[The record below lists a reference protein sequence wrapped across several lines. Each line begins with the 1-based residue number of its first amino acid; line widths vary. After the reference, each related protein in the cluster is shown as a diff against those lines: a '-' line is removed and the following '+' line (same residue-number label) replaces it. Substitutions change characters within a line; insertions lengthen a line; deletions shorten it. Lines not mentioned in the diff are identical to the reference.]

1 MNLTDLMMR
10 RRSCR
15 KFTDEAVTAE
25 DIKEL
30 KRVALCSP
38 TSKNCRS
45 WQFVFVTDKTTI
57 AAIAQSKDNGA
68 QFVEG
73 APLAV
78 VVLGDTQKTD
88 VWVEDASIAATF
100 IQLKAEEL
108 GLGSCWV
115 QMRARGLADGTMA
128 SDILCQLLGAPEGLS
143 AECVIAIGHKA
154 QERSAYTD
162 ERLPWEQVHDER
174 F

>member
-1 MNLTDLMMR
+1 MNLTQLMMQ

-15 KFTDEAVTAE
+15 KFTDQPVSEA
-25 DIKEL
+25 DINEL
-30 KRVALCSP
+30 KRVALCAP

-45 WQFVFVTDKTTI
+45 WEFVFVTDTATI
-57 AAIAQSKDNGA
+57 QALAASKEQGA
-68 QFVEG
+68 AFMSE
-73 APLAV
+73 AKLAV
-78 VVLGDTQKTD
+78 VVFGNTSKTD

-115 QMRARGLADGTMA
+115 QMHRRGHADGTMA
-128 SDILCQLLGAPEGLS
+128 NDVIKKLLGAPEALEV
-143 AECVIAIGHKA
+143 ECVIAIGHKA
-154 QERSAYTD
+154 QERSPYTD
-162 ERLPWEQVHDER
+162 EKLPFEQVHDDK